1 MSHKDHEES
10 YKNLRTFMKYVVLL
24 GDGMADEPLAEL
36 NGKTP
41 LETAAT
47 PRMDELARR
56 GSMGMARTIPEG
68 FPPGS
73 DVANLSVFGYD
84 PGVCYSGR
92 SPLEA
97 ASMGVA
103 LAPEDVSF
111 RLNLVCLGNRD
122 DRTIMEDFS
131 AGHISSDE
139 ARAIIETLQAELGS
153 SEFSFH
159 AGVSYRHLL
168 VWKGGRDDV
177 DFTPPHDITGQP
189 VDGFLP
195 RGDGAA
201 PLIRL
206 AEKARALLQE
216 HPVNRLRIQA
226 GKLPAN
232 AIWLW
237 GHGRAPRM
245 ETLQQKYGIS
255 GAVISAVDLI
265 KGIGIY
271 AGLDVINVPGATGY
285 IDTDYEAKARYALEA
300 LKTCDYVY
308 VHVEAPDEASHS
320 GSLEEKIRAI
330 ESFDRLVV
338 GTVMDGLPDLGDF
351 RVLVLPDHPTPLA
364 KMTHT
369 CDPVPF
375 ILFDSTRT
383 PKAPVQDSAVYSE
396 RAALATG
403 LFVEKGHQ
411 LMDYLVL
418 GAA

>member
-1 MSHKDHEES
+1 LIIDED
-10 YKNLRTFMKYVVLL
+10 FMKYVVLL

-41 LETAAT
+41 LEAAVT

-56 GSMGMARTIPEG
+56 GSMGMAQTIPEG

-84 PGVCYSGR
+84 PRVCYSGR

-103 LAPEDVSF
+103 LAPEDVAF
-111 RLNLVCLGNRD
+111 RLNLVCLG
-122 DRTIMEDFS
+122 DRNGRTVMQDFS
-131 AGHISSDE
+131 AGHISTEE

-153 SEFSFH
+153 SEISFH

-168 VWKGGRDDV
+168 VWKGGRDDLV
-177 DFTPPHDITGQP
+177 FTPPHDITGQP
-189 VDGFLP
+189 VDDFLP
-195 RGDGAA
+195 RGEGAE

-216 HPVNRLRIQA
+216 HPVNRNRIQA

-232 AIWLW
+232 NIWLW

-271 AGLDVINVPGATGY
+271 AGLDVIDVPGATGY
-285 IDTDYEAKARYALEA
+285 IDTDYGAKARYALEA
-300 LKTCDYVY
+300 LKTRDYVY
-308 VHVEAPDEASHS
+308 LHVEAPDEASHS
-320 GSLEEKIRAI
+320 GNLEEKISAI
-330 ESFDRLVV
+330 ESFDKLVV
-338 GTVMDGLPDLGDF
+338 GAMLDGLPALGDF

-364 KMTHT
+364 RMTHT

-375 ILFDSTRT
+375 VLFDSAED
-383 PKAPVQDSAVYSE
+383 KAGLKEKRPNSLVGYNEKSAS
-396 RAALATG
+396 AAG
-403 LFVEKGHQ
+403 LFVEKGHT
-411 LMDYLVL
+411 LMDWLV
-418 GAA
+418 GGGGKK